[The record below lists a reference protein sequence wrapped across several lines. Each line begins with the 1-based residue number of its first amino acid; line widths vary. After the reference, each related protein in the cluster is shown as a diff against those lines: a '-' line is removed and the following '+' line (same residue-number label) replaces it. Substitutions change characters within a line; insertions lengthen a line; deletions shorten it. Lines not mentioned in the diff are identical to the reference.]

1 MRILTQSVLPVV
13 VILSAAFGNL
23 STAAA
28 VVKAGAAWR
37 SIVPPAPTPMGGFG
51 DRTKP
56 FEGVHDEV
64 FARALVLD
72 NGTTTLVV
80 IGSDLMSLEPGL
92 TEGIRQQVEK
102 ETGVPGSHIM
112 VSCAHNHS
120 APSLYQL
127 SEDDRNR
134 SSGMPFLIKQ
144 FSDAA
149 IEAWKK
155 RTPAEIGF
163 HAGELRGLTRNRQ
176 QDNDVVDP
184 QVGVVVARR
193 IDSRDII
200 GTLFNFTGHPVIL
213 GSTNLLLSG
222 EYPGAASRA
231 VEGLLGGVAVFTQGA
246 AGDVTVHRSGDPF
259 DEIERVGR
267 TVAAEVIKSAGFVQV
282 QSEISLAANST
293 TLDLPARTIPDI
305 ADSESAIAELQSRIA
320 DAEKASNDQTVRRL
334 KRLLPIHKIN
344 LMLAKQRAANELN
357 MPQSYQANLQVMQI
371 GNVILASMPGEI
383 FVEYA
388 LELRQRVAQE
398 RHQSLC
404 LVGYANGYIGYIVT
418 PRARRTGGYEAS
430 VTRVRPDA
438 GRVMI
443 ETTMDLIHDLPR

>member
-1 MRILTQSVLPVV
+1 
-13 VILSAAFGNL
+13 
-23 STAAA
+23 
-28 VVKAGAAWR
+28 
-37 SIVPPAPTPMGGFG
+37 MGGFG
-51 DRTKP
+51 DRTQT

-92 TEGIRQQVEK
+92 TEGVRQRVEDA
-102 ETGVPGSHIM
+102 TGVPASHIM

-127 SEDDRNR
+127 PEDERNR
-134 SSGMPFLIKQ
+134 PSGMPFLIKQ

-149 IEAWKK
+149 IDAWKN
-155 RTPAEIGF
+155 REPADVGF

-176 QDNDVVDP
+176 QNNDVIDP
-184 QVGVVVARR
+184 QVGVVLVRR
-193 IDSRDII
+193 KDTRDVI

-213 GSTNLLLSG
+213 GSKNLLLSG
-222 EYPGAASRA
+222 EYPGVASRA

-246 AGDVTVHRSGDPF
+246 AGDVTVNRSGDPF

-267 TVAAEVIKSAGFVQV
+267 TVAAEVIKSTGFVHV
-282 QSEISLAANST
+282 QSEIALAAST
-293 TLDLPARTIPDI
+293 TTVELPSRVIPEV
-305 ADSESAIAELQSRIA
+305 AYAENAIAELQSRIA
-320 DAEKASNDQTVRRL
+320 DAEKAGSDDQVIRRL
-334 KRLLPIHKIN
+334 QRLLPIHRIN
-344 LMLAKQRAANELN
+344 LRLAKQWAADELDL
-357 MPQSYQANLQVMQI
+357 PQSYQANLQVMRI
-371 GNVILASMPGEI
+371 GDVILASVPGEI

-398 RHQSLC
+398 RNQSLC

-418 PRARRTGGYEAS
+418 PRAQRTGGYEAS
-430 VTRVRPDA
+430 VARVRPNA
-438 GRVMI
+438 GRTMV
-443 ETTMDLIHDLPR
+443 ETIMDLIHALPR